1 MQGEGFFMKV
11 DDIKNV
17 LIAGSGT
24 MGQQIGFQCALHDCN
39 VVLYDV
45 KKEFLEKA
53 MERINRIAARMLRE
67 GRITQEKALAAIG
80 RIKTSVDMEES
91 AKDADL
97 VSESVPE
104 DPELKG
110 KVFGQLNALCP
121 ARTIFTT
128 NTSTLLPSM
137 IAEATGRPEKFLAYH
152 FHDIRMTNVVDVMP
166 HPGTSPEVV
175 QLVKE
180 FAEKTG
186 LAPIVLHKESM
197 GYVFNYMF
205 AGLFDNALT
214 LASNDIAAVED
225 IDRVWMGIMRML
237 IGPFGLMD
245 SVGLDTVWH
254 VTNFWAKNTGDPVKI
269 KNTEFVKKY
278 VDRGDLGQKTRKG
291 FYTYPNP
298 SFTAPDFLKGI
309 K

>member
-1 MQGEGFFMKV
+1 MKV

-137 IAEATGRPEKFLAYH
+137 IAQATGRPEKFLAYH

>member
-1 MQGEGFFMKV
+1 MKV

-67 GRITQEKALAAIG
+67 GRITQEKALAAMS
-80 RIKTSVDMEES
+80 RIKTSVNMKES

-121 ARTIFTT
+121 ERTIFTT

-137 IAEATGRPEKFLAYH
+137 IAQATGRPEKFLAYH

>member
-1 MQGEGFFMKV
+1 MRVE
-11 DDIKNV
+11 DIKNV
-17 LIAGSGT
+17 LIVGGGT
-24 MGQQIGFQCALHDCN
+24 MGQQIGFQCALHDCQ
-39 VVLYDV
+39 VVLYDI
-45 KKEFLEKA
+45 KKELLEKA
-53 MERINRIAARMLRE
+53 MERIKRIASRMIRE
-67 GRITQEKALAAIG
+67 GRITEEQASAALN
-80 RIKTSVDMEES
+80 RIKSTVDMADA
-91 AKDADL
+91 AKDADI

-121 ARTIFTT
+121 ERTIFTT

-137 IAEATGRPEKFLAYH
+137 FAQATGRPEKFLAYH

-166 HPGTSPEVV
+166 HPGTSPEYV

-186 LAPIVLHKESM
+186 LAPIVLHKESI

-205 AGLFDNALT
+205 SGLFESALT
-214 LASNDIAAVED
+214 LASRDIASVED
-225 IDRVWMGIMRML
+225 IDRAWMGITRMF

-254 VTNFWAKNTGDPVKI
+254 INSYWAQKTGDKQKI
-269 KNTEFVKKY
+269 KNSEFVKKY
-278 VDRGDLGQKTRKG
+278 VDRGELGQKTRKG

-298 SFTAPDFLKGI
+298 LFTSPDFLKGI

>member
-1 MQGEGFFMKV
+1 MKV

>member
-1 MQGEGFFMKV
+1 MKV

-39 VVLYDV
+39 VVLYDI

-67 GRITQEKALAAIG
+67 GRITQEKALAAIS
-80 RIKTSVDMEES
+80 RIKISVDMEET

-137 IAEATGRPEKFLAYH
+137 IAQATGRPEKFLAYH

-254 VTNFWAKNTGDPVKI
+254 VTNFWAKQTGDPVKI

-298 SFTAPDFLKGI
+298 TFTAPDFLKGI

>member
-1 MQGEGFFMKV
+1 MKV

-67 GRITQEKALAAIG
+67 GRITQEKALAAMS
-80 RIKTSVDMEES
+80 RIKTSVNMKES

-121 ARTIFTT
+121 ERTIFTT

>member
-1 MQGEGFFMKV
+1 MRIE
-11 DDIKNV
+11 DIKNI

-24 MGQQIGFQCALHDCN
+24 MGQQIGFQCALYDCN
-39 VVLYDV
+39 VVLYDI
-45 KKEFLEKA
+45 KKEMLEKA
-53 MERINRIAARMLRE
+53 MERISRIASRMARE
-67 GRITQEKALAAIG
+67 GRITQEQATSALG
-80 RIKTSVDMEES
+80 RIRTTTDMADA

-104 DPELKG
+104 DPKLKG
-110 KVFGQLNALCP
+110 EIFGKLNTLCP
-121 ARTIFTT
+121 ERTVFTT

-137 IAEATGRPEKFLAYH
+137 FAQATGRPEKFLAYH

-166 HPGTSPEVV
+166 HPGTAPEYTE
-175 QLVKE
+175 LVKA

-186 LAPIVLHKESM
+186 LFPIVLHREST

-205 AGLFDNALT
+205 TGLFDNALT
-214 LASNDIAAVED
+214 LASNDIASFED
-225 IDRVWMGIMRML
+225 IDKAWMGVTRMT

-254 VTNFWAKNTGDPVKI
+254 VSHYWAKASKDSQRM
-269 KNTEFVKKY
+269 KNAEFVKKY
-278 VDRGDLGQKTRKG
+278 VERGELGQKTKKG
-291 FYTYPNP
+291 FYAYPHP
-298 SFTAPDFLKGI
+298 LFTSADFLKGI

>member
-1 MQGEGFFMKV
+1 MKV

-45 KKEFLEKA
+45 KEEFLEKA

-67 GRITQEKALAAIG
+67 GRITQEKALAAIS

-121 ARTIFTT
+121 VRTIFTT

-137 IAEATGRPEKFLAYH
+137 FAQATGRPEKFLAYH

-186 LAPIVLHKESM
+186 LAPIVLHKEST

-254 VTNFWAKNTGDPVKI
+254 VTSFWAKNTGDPVKI

-298 SFTAPDFLKGI
+298 FFTSPDFLKGI

>member
-1 MQGEGFFMKV
+1 MQGEGYFMKV

-45 KKEFLEKA
+45 KEEFLEKA

-137 IAEATGRPEKFLAYH
+137 IAQATGRPEKFLAYH

>member
-1 MQGEGFFMKV
+1 MKV

-39 VVLYDV
+39 VVLYDI

-67 GRITQEKALAAIG
+67 GRITQEKALAVIS
-80 RIKTSVDMEES
+80 RIKTSVDMEE
-91 AKDADL
+91 AANDVDL

-137 IAEATGRPEKFLAYH
+137 IAQATGRPQKFLAYH

-254 VTNFWAKNTGDPVKI
+254 VTNFWAKQTGDPVKI

-278 VDRGDLGQKTRKG
+278 VDRGELGQKTRKG

>member
-1 MQGEGFFMKV
+1 MKV

-24 MGQQIGFQCALHDCN
+24 MGQQIGFQCALYDCN

-67 GRITQEKALAAIG
+67 GRITQEKALAAIS

-91 AKDADL
+91 AKDADI

-137 IAEATGRPEKFLAYH
+137 IAQATGRPEKFLAYH

-186 LAPIVLHKESM
+186 LAPIILHKESM

-214 LASNDIAAVED
+214 LASNDVAAVED

-254 VTNFWAKNTGDPVKI
+254 VTNFWAKQTGDPVKI

>member
-1 MQGEGFFMKV
+1 MKV

-17 LIAGSGT
+17 LIVGSGT

-45 KKEFLEKA
+45 KEEFLEKA

-67 GRITQEKALAAIG
+67 GRITQEKALASIS

-121 ARTIFTT
+121 DRTIFTT

-137 IAEATGRPEKFLAYH
+137 IAQATGRPEKFLAYH

-254 VTNFWAKNTGDPVKI
+254 VTNFWAKHTGDPVKI